1 MCTLSTALDL
11 QKAELIQL
19 WRNSSR
25 GAPVLVALSGK
36 EEDSVIKKELSF
48 CSFAR
53 RIPGID
59 PHDWVMNA
67 ANNVASNII

>member
-36 EEDSVIKKELSF
+36 EEDSVIKRNCPFVPSP
-48 CSFAR
+48 AGH
-53 RIPGID
+53 P
-59 PHDWVMNA
+59 A
-67 ANNVASNII
+67 